1 MGAGDH
7 TPWWAF
13 AQRFACLTFPAQT
26 LTAMKPMLLVWLALR
41 GVPEFTATREQVARW
56 AARVPELEVVFADSQ
71 EAFVRNLSKATYAF
85 TFRFSEA
92 WLPLTYRMR
101 WMATPAAGKE
111 LLGARIPNRIRLT
124 QGAFHGAIMAET
136 AVGMLLAVRRG
147 LLPGLGLCS
156 ASEPWPALTPGRGTV
171 AGSTAVILG
180 YGHIGRA
187 IGEKLG
193 ALGVRIHGVTR
204 ANLGAL
210 DALLPQA
217 DALFLALPA
226 TPETDRLMD
235 ARRLALLPRHA
246 VLANLGR
253 GNAVDEAALC
263 AALSGGTLHAA
274 FLDVMGEEPYPGDG
288 PLRSAPRCFLLPH
301 ASAFA
306 PDYLDRAFEEWLGIW
321 RRDFATQG

>member
-1 MGAGDH
+1 
-7 TPWWAF
+7 
-13 AQRFACLTFPAQT
+13 
-26 LTAMKPMLLVWLALR
+26 MKPMLLVWLALR

-56 AARVPELEVVFADSQ
+56 AARVPELDVVFADSQ

-111 LLGARIPNRIRLT
+111 LLGARIPDRIRLT
-124 QGAFHGAIMAET
+124 HGAFHGDIMAET

-156 ASEPWPALTPGRGTV
+156 PDAPWPALAPGRAV
-171 AGSTAVILG
+171 VRGSSAVVLG
-180 YGHIGRA
+180 YGNIGRA
-187 IGEKLG
+187 IGARLE
-193 ALGVRIHGVTR
+193 ALGVRVHGIVR
-204 ANLGAL
+204 ANLGTL

-226 TPETDRLMD
+226 TPETDRIVD
-235 ARRLALLPRHA
+235 ARRLALLPPHA

-253 GNAVDEAALC
+253 GNAVDEPALC
-263 AALSGGTLHAA
+263 RALAAGALHAA
-274 FLDVMGEEPYPGDG
+274 FLDVMREEPYPEDG

-306 PDYLDRAFEEWLGIW
+306 PDYLDRAFEEWLAVY
-321 RRDFATQG
+321 RRDFAPEA